1 MPFAF
6 IAIKSGSQGC
16 NFLLLLATSCMSEA
30 EREGKNKLW
39 MEIKDIFTKMSA
51 IKFFIAQQWFSFR
64 VVWELLAGAVAAGE
78 KENFEMFYEF
88 YDFLFISLS
97 FNFYNN
103 LPFFHFK
110 YFCFIFFFHRQVDI
124 FYCHRLK
131 FFLLL
136 PKMRH
141 GFQFNFLQKEKRKV
155 FMLLLLVF
163 SFFILLSFVFK
174 RISFICCSI

>member
-1 MPFAF
+1 
-6 IAIKSGSQGC
+6 
-16 NFLLLLATSCMSEA
+16 
-30 EREGKNKLW
+30 
-39 MEIKDIFTKMSA
+39 MSA

-103 LPFFHFK
+103 LQFFHFK

-124 FYCHRLK
+124 F
-131 FFLLL
+131 LL
-136 PKMRH
+136 P
-141 GFQFNFLQKEKRKV
+141 
-155 FMLLLLVF
+155 
-163 SFFILLSFVFK
+163 SFKIFPFIT
-174 RISFICCSI
+174 